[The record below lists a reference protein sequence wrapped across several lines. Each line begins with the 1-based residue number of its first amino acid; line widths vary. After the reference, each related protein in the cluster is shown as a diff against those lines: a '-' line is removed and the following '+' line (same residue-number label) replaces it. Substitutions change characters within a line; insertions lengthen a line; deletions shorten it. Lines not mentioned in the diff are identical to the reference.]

1 MRTAPHLEFAPP
13 PAPGSGRAIFL
24 ALFVHALL
32 VLALT
37 WGIHWQDQ
45 SQEISVEAELWAAT
59 PQAVAA
65 KAPPTP
71 EPVEEVIKPEPKP
84 EPPPPPVKVAPPPQP
99 TVDPQIAIDKQKKK
113 DAEEKALEEAQAKRE
128 AKLKEAQEKAQAI
141 KDKKAEKAKELAERK
156 AEEAQRAEIRHQE
169 EVKRL
174 RGLADATGSP
184 TDTGNA
190 SKAAG
195 PSTSYLSRLR
205 GRVKPNITFSDSQLQ
220 NVVGNPAAEVEVTCS
235 PSGQI
240 IGVNLKVK
248 SGNEA
253 WDQAVLKA
261 VEKTGSLPRDEN
273 GNMPS
278 KISFSFRPRD

>member
-13 PAPGSGRAIFL
+13 PAPGAGRAAFL

-45 SQEISVEAELWAAT
+45 TQDLSVQAELWAAT
-59 PQAVAA
+59 PQPVATKAV
-65 KAPPTP
+65 PTP
-71 EPVEEVIKPEPKP
+71 EPVEEEIKPEPKP
-84 EPPPPPVKVAPPPQP
+84 EPPVKLAPPPKP
-99 TVDPQIAIDKQKKK
+99 AVDPQIAIDKQKKK
-113 DAEEKALEEAQAKRE
+113 DAEEKALEEAQAKRD
-128 AKLKEAQEKAQAI
+128 AKLKEA

-156 AEEAQRAEIRHQE
+156 AEEAQRAEERHQE

-174 RGLADATGSP
+174 KGLADATGTP
-184 TDTGNA
+184 TDTGKA
-190 SKAAG
+190 VKAAG
-195 PSTSYLSRLR
+195 PSAGYLGKLR
-205 GRVKPNITFSDSQLQ
+205 ARVKPNITFPDSQLQ
-220 NVVGNPAAEVEVTCS
+220 SVVGNPEAVVEVSCS

-240 IGVNLKVK
+240 IGVHLKVK

-253 WDQAVLKA
+253 WDQAVLNA

-273 GNMPS
+273 GSIPS